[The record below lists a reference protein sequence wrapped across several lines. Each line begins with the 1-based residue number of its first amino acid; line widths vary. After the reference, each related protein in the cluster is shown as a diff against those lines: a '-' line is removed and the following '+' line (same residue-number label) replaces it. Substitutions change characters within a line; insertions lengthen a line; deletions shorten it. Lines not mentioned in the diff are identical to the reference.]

1 MQGQY
6 LIIGSYL
13 VICIIVVIVVL
24 HFIRR
29 GIANKYRRKVHE
41 LEVAKNMVAST
52 PVSLELSKVE
62 PIIKNDQMEEKY
74 NDWQDRFDEI
84 RDNKLSRIDDML
96 IDLDIYI
103 DKKDY
108 KNCIYRLAKT
118 EFEIY
123 RVRESADS
131 LLDEIKE
138 ITLSEEKYRAI
149 VIKLKTKYREHKK
162 DNQHHRHMYD
172 EMQDA
177 VELQLENIERRFL
190 DFEKVMEKNQ
200 YSEVVHIVK
209 ALDTMIE
216 HMGIV
221 VQEVPDLLLMAKQVI
236 PNRMKEVEE
245 LNDDMVKQGY
255 PLDYLNVSY
264 NLEESQ
270 KNIDHILDKIR
281 VLNLEDCMF
290 ELKTMLD
297 YYDSLFVDFEKERLS
312 RKVYVEMETDF
323 SKKLEK
329 TNKVV
334 QEVYNQLDD
343 IKSMYDLNDKDVETI
358 HEVNKILIVINDDY
372 KKMLAKVEAKSSPY
386 SMLQQEVEEL
396 TVRLNQMENDLD
408 QALKSLGNMYDDEVR
423 AREQLEEIESF
434 LKQSKERMRTYKLPI
449 ITNNYFVQ
457 LSEANEAIEEVIKEL
472 ERKPI
477 VIKTLNTRVDTA
489 RDLVLKLYNTTNEMV
504 KTAQLAEMAIVFGN
518 RYRSVYDDVD
528 HGLSDAEKLFFNAVD
543 GNYSVYKLQ
552 MAIDQKLL
560 SNMKNPFKGS
570 KYCNP
575 YASKV
580 SVSSNKKY
588 VTLECGNYLI
598 YEQDSLEKPYVI
610 YQVGKWTSSEI
621 KGERQEA
628 ILYNYKEDGFPENLE
643 EDIFLY
649 EFNTLKGTSFQRV
662 SEIPAEY
669 QITKETKYRYIK
681 NVNY

>member
-1 MQGQY
+1 
-6 LIIGSYL
+6 
-13 VICIIVVIVVL
+13 
-24 HFIRR
+24 
-29 GIANKYRRKVHE
+29 
-41 LEVAKNMVAST
+41 
-52 PVSLELSKVE
+52 
-62 PIIKNDQMEEKY
+62 
-74 NDWQDRFDEI
+74 
-84 RDNKLSRIDDML
+84 ML

-108 KNCIYRLAKT
+108 KNCVYRLAKT
-118 EFEIY
+118 ELEIY

-138 ITLSEEKYRAI
+138 ITLSEEKYRSI
-149 VIKLKTKYREHKK
+149 VIKLKTKYRELNKEFQ
-162 DNQHHRHMYD
+162 DHRQMYD
-172 EMQDA
+172 EMQEA

-221 VQEVPDLLLMAKQVI
+221 IKEIPDLLLMAKQVI
-236 PNRMKEVEE
+236 PNRMKEVKE
-245 LNDDMVKQGY
+245 LNEDMVQKGY
-255 PLDYLNVSY
+255 PLDYLNVPY

-270 KNIDHILDKIR
+270 KNIDHILDKVR

-312 RKVYVEMETDF
+312 RKAYIEMEADF

-343 IKSMYDLNDKDVETI
+343 IKNMYDLNDQDVETI
-358 HEVNKILIVINDDY
+358 HDVNKILVVINDDY

-386 SMLQQEVEEL
+386 SMLQKEVEEL
-396 TVRLNQMENDLD
+396 TIRLKEMEDDLD

-434 LKQSKERMRTYKLPI
+434 LKQSKEKMRGYKLPI

-489 RDLVLKLYNTTNEMV
+489 RDLVLKLYNTTNEMI

-528 HGLSDAEKLFFNAVD
+528 SGLDDAEKLFFKGEYKRALDISIKAVSLVD
-543 GNYSVYKLQ
+543 ENIYR
-552 MAIDQKLL
+552 KLL
-560 SNMKNPFKGS
+560 AVYDK
-570 KYCNP
+570 
-575 YASKV
+575 
-580 SVSSNKKY
+580 
-588 VTLECGNYLI
+588 
-598 YEQDSLEKPYVI
+598 
-610 YQVGKWTSSEI
+610 
-621 KGERQEA
+621 
-628 ILYNYKEDGFPENLE
+628 
-643 EDIFLY
+643 
-649 EFNTLKGTSFQRV
+649 
-662 SEIPAEY
+662 
-669 QITKETKYRYIK
+669 
-681 NVNY
+681 

>member
-13 VICIIVVIVVL
+13 VICIVIVIVAL

-29 GIANKYRRKVHE
+29 GIANRYRRRVQE

-62 PIIKNDQMEEKY
+62 PIIKNDKMEEKY
-74 NDWQDRFDEI
+74 NDWQDRFDEL
-84 RDNKLSRIDDML
+84 REKKLAQIDDML

-118 EFEIY
+118 EMEIY
-123 RVRESADS
+123 KARESADY

-149 VIKLKTKYREHKK
+149 VIKLKTKYRELNKEFQDHK
-162 DNQHHRHMYD
+162 QMYD
-172 EMQDA
+172 EMQEA
-177 VELQLENIERRFL
+177 ISLQLENIERRFL
-190 DFEKVMEKNQ
+190 DFEKVMEKNE
-200 YSEVVHIVK
+200 YNEVVHIVK

-221 VQEVPDLLLMAKQVI
+221 IKEVPDLLLMAKQVI
-236 PNRMKEVEE
+236 PNRMKEVRE
-245 LNDDMVKQGY
+245 LNDDMVKQEY
-255 PLDYLNVSY
+255 PLDYLNIDY

-270 KNIDHILDKIR
+270 KNIDHILDKVR

-290 ELKTMLD
+290 ELKTMLE

-312 RKVYVEMETDF
+312 RKVYEEMEADF

-343 IKSMYDLNDKDVETI
+343 IKSMYDLNDQDVETI
-358 HEVNKILIVINDDY
+358 HEVNKTLVVINDDY

-386 SMLQQEVEEL
+386 SMLHKEVEEL
-396 TVRLNQMENDLD
+396 TVRLKEMEEDLD
-408 QALKSLGNMYDDEVR
+408 QALKSLGNMYDDEIR

-434 LKQSKERMRTYKLPI
+434 LKQSKDKMRSYKLPI

-489 RDLVLKLYNTTNEMV
+489 RDLVLKLYNTTNEMI
-504 KTAQLAEMAIVFGN
+504 KTAQLAEMAIIFGN
-518 RYRSVYDDVD
+518 RYRDVYNEVDSGLNEAETLFFKGEYKSALDVSIKAVSLVDENIYRKLLAVYD
-528 HGLSDAEKLFFNAVD
+528 S
-543 GNYSVYKLQ
+543 
-552 MAIDQKLL
+552 
-560 SNMKNPFKGS
+560 
-570 KYCNP
+570 
-575 YASKV
+575 
-580 SVSSNKKY
+580 
-588 VTLECGNYLI
+588 
-598 YEQDSLEKPYVI
+598 
-610 YQVGKWTSSEI
+610 
-621 KGERQEA
+621 
-628 ILYNYKEDGFPENLE
+628 
-643 EDIFLY
+643 
-649 EFNTLKGTSFQRV
+649 
-662 SEIPAEY
+662 
-669 QITKETKYRYIK
+669 
-681 NVNY
+681 

>member
-149 VIKLKTKYREHKK
+149 VIKLKTKYRELNK
-162 DNQHHRHMYD
+162 DFQDHRQMYD

-343 IKSMYDLNDKDVETI
+343 IKNMYDLNDKDVETI

-489 RDLVLKLYNTTNEMV
+489 RDLVLKLYNTTNERV

-528 HGLSDAEKLFFNAVD
+528 HGLSDAEKLFFKGEYKKALDISIKAVSLVD
-543 GNYSVYKLQ
+543 ENIYR
-552 MAIDQKLL
+552 KLL
-560 SNMKNPFKGS
+560 AVYDK
-570 KYCNP
+570 
-575 YASKV
+575 
-580 SVSSNKKY
+580 
-588 VTLECGNYLI
+588 
-598 YEQDSLEKPYVI
+598 
-610 YQVGKWTSSEI
+610 
-621 KGERQEA
+621 
-628 ILYNYKEDGFPENLE
+628 
-643 EDIFLY
+643 
-649 EFNTLKGTSFQRV
+649 
-662 SEIPAEY
+662 
-669 QITKETKYRYIK
+669 
-681 NVNY
+681 

>member
-149 VIKLKTKYREHKK
+149 VIKLKTKYRELNK
-162 DNQHHRHMYD
+162 DFQDHRQMYD

-190 DFEKVMEKNQ
+190 DFEKVMEKNK
-200 YSEVVHIVK
+200 YSEVVHMVK

-343 IKSMYDLNDKDVETI
+343 IKNMYDLNDKDVETI

-528 HGLSDAEKLFFNAVD
+528 HGLSDAEKLFFKGEYKKALDISIKAVSLVD
-543 GNYSVYKLQ
+543 ENIYR
-552 MAIDQKLL
+552 KLL
-560 SNMKNPFKGS
+560 AVYDK
-570 KYCNP
+570 
-575 YASKV
+575 
-580 SVSSNKKY
+580 
-588 VTLECGNYLI
+588 
-598 YEQDSLEKPYVI
+598 
-610 YQVGKWTSSEI
+610 
-621 KGERQEA
+621 
-628 ILYNYKEDGFPENLE
+628 
-643 EDIFLY
+643 
-649 EFNTLKGTSFQRV
+649 
-662 SEIPAEY
+662 
-669 QITKETKYRYIK
+669 
-681 NVNY
+681 